1 MGEFLTKF
9 GRSDSGD
16 GKFVD
21 PTNMLISDQLDLRR
35 ESIYPRQEVSLDLHI
50 FLCSW
55 ANRQVDL
62 VEQLTSLDWQ
72 YVNPICDHSGKS
84 TEEQNFWN
92 RVEGHWSKGQ
102 EGTGWATKKGIWF
115 SFAEN

>member
-35 ESIYPRQEVSLDLHI
+35 ESIYPRQEVGLDLHIAI

-55 ANRQVDL
+55 AKPSSWTTN
-62 VEQLTSLDWQ
+62 
-72 YVNPICDHSGKS
+72 
-84 TEEQNFWN
+84 
-92 RVEGHWSKGQ
+92 
-102 EGTGWATKKGIWF
+102 
-115 SFAEN
+115 